1 MMKKVLKN
9 LCGYFFGPSVSLF
22 KNKLFVKPLSVFVVM
37 LANTCRT
44 ICLLLILIYVISLDK
59 KEVILKD
66 GSVVHGQRTVIG
78 HKKKAIFFVDGQ
90 GTRHAFPDFYT
101 FSKLGF
107 NVEEVRKMDDE
118 RVDAMPLGK
127 AVTNYCITY

>member
-1 MMKKVLKN
+1 V
-9 LCGYFFGPSVSLF
+9 VS
-22 KNKLFVKPLSVFVVM
+22 
-37 LANTCRT
+37 
-44 ICLLLILIYVISLDK
+44 IDK

-66 GSVVHGQRTVIG
+66 GSIINGQRTVIG
-78 HKKKAIFFVDGQ
+78 HKKKAIFFVDGH

-118 RVDAMPLGK
+118 RVDAMPLGNHEIITVHTK
-127 AVTNYCITY
+127 VCFYQLLCRNTLLNYRLSISSRTG